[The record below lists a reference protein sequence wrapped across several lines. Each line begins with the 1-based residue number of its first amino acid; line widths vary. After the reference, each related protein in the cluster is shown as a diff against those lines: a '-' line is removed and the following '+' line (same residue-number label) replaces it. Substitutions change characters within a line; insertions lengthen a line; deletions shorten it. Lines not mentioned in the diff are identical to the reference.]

1 MIICGLFDTSVF
13 LHISYASSYDKPI
26 SERMHN
32 KCYLDYRVSE
42 NRAHMKEIF
51 TKNIDCISLKVFY
64 AASLT
69 SRQHRAKAEQT
80 KK

>member
-1 MIICGLFDTSVF
+1 
-13 LHISYASSYDKPI
+13 
-26 SERMHN
+26 MHN